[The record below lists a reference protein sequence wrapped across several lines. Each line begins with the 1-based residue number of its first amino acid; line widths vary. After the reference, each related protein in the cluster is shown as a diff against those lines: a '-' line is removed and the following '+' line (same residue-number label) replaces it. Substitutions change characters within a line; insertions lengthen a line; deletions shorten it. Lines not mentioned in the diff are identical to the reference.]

1 MASHQGLGV
10 RSPKPAQERKGP
22 STTLRTRETSVT
34 PFAPA
39 GHDRKRPPTFWLPG
53 KVGGSF
59 RPAEGHTWCRQSRS
73 EKVTA
78 LGSHPGSL
86 ARNGRLS
93 YDGPGRAWSVKRA
106 SVNDLGPPGTAG
118 SVALP
123 PTKRM
128 PQVLAIQGW

>member
-22 STTLRTRETSVT
+22 STSLRTRETSVT

-39 GHDRKRPPTFWLPG
+39 SHDRKRPPTFWLPG

-78 LGSHPGSL
+78 LAPIQDHLLGMAAFL
-86 ARNGRLS
+86 MMARDGHGR
-93 YDGPGRAWSVKRA
+93 
-106 SVNDLGPPGTAG
+106 
-118 SVALP
+118 
-123 PTKRM
+123 
-128 PQVLAIQGW
+128 